1 MAAPTSAPQTTG
13 DDKSVGADASSVPH
27 IDRFFGSS
35 VDMEIDAIIARA
47 PQAAQTI
54 LTTNREADRADWALK
69 SLFAQYRE

>member
-47 PQAAQTI
+47 TASGSDDLDHKP
-54 LTTNREADRADWALK
+54 R
-69 SLFAQYRE
+69 SG